1 MTLTEAE
8 KLAFGEWM
16 DTTLNANKETIVQA
30 KPDIPF
36 AVEGYTKTLAEK
48 HGKIKEAE
56 GELTRLK
63 QEKQRQTE
71 IANEALKDYYN
82 AASELA
88 DALVGHLGK
97 DHTLSKLIRDKRSS
111 MKFGTA
117 KSKETK
123 VSPTG

>member
-16 DTTLNANKETIVQA
+16 ETTLTANTETIVQA

-48 HGKIKEAE
+48 HGKVKEAE

-63 QEKQRQTE
+63 QEKHRQTE
-71 IANEALKDYYN
+71 IANDALKDYYKVV
-82 AASELA
+82 SELA
-88 DALVGHLGK
+88 DALVAHLGN
-97 DHTLSKLIRDKRSS
+97 DHKLSKLIRDKRSS
-111 MKFGTA
+111 MKIGPV
-117 KSKETK
+117 KSKETET
-123 VSPTG
+123 SPGE